1 MSNELVSLFDDFF
14 DKNNRL
20 VGFNDL
26 FEEMSSDFKS
36 TNFPPYNIYK
46 DKVDDVEHTYID
58 IATAGYK
65 KNELK
70 VSFDERRHCIEVTG
84 EKMNKEVFNYSYKGI
99 ANRNFSLKWKMNP
112 SLEFEK
118 CSYEDGILHIDFKD
132 VPQKIED
139 TKRMIEIQ

>member
-46 DKVDDVEHTYID
+46 DKVDDV
-58 IATAGYK
+58 
-65 KNELK
+65 
-70 VSFDERRHCIEVTG
+70 
-84 EKMNKEVFNYSYKGI
+84 
-99 ANRNFSLKWKMNP
+99 
-112 SLEFEK
+112 
-118 CSYEDGILHIDFKD
+118 
-132 VPQKIED
+132 
-139 TKRMIEIQ
+139 